1 MTRDEFYTERL
12 ARYLGEGM
20 AMEAAK
26 ARASG
31 VTCTFYPSLAI
42 DGPLSQAAMQKD
54 YDEDQESAGGPGA

>member
-12 ARYLGEGM
+12 ALYLGDGM

-31 VTCTFYPSLAI
+31 VTCAFYPSLAI
-42 DGPLSQAAMQKD
+42 DGPLTQADLQKD
-54 YDEDQESAGGPGA
+54 YDESQETTGGPGA